1 MAELQVKKSA
11 LLSILNTSG
20 LQQKDQ
26 PLYQVIVN
34 LIDTL
39 ARIATFVNTISGG
52 SGGGGGGGGI
62 VNNYTT
68 IQQLLMG
75 NNDGYSPIS
84 GNCMFPPGGIVTPAS
99 VVTADY
105 VVASD
110 GVVAGPTP
118 INDGAGNFIYIPYVP
133 SL

>member
-1 MAELQVKKSA
+1 MPPKRVVRSTGLQQV
-11 LLSILNTSG
+11 LNNTQ
-20 LQQKDQ
+20 LQQKDN
-26 PLYQVIVN
+26 PLYQFLNSLIAN
-34 LIDTL
+34 LNQL
-39 ARIATFVNTISGG
+39 ATALANLTPG
-52 SGGGGGGGGI
+52 GGGGGGGGI

-68 IQQLLMG
+68 VQQLLMG

-118 INDGAGNFIYIPYVP
+118 INDGAGNFVYVAYLP
-133 SL
+133 